1 MMDRRKFLTY
11 MGSGTA
17 AVVAATSGLGVLA
30 PKASAATANHLMD
43 GKPNGK
49 GKPLTV
55 PFKEIDRSWE
65 NELLLPK
72 GYNYNIIVSY
82 GDVIN
87 SKGEKFGDAADLTVY
102 FPMDAL
108 KGGTNSEEGLIWVN
122 HEFPEPDNYMNIL
135 GINPDTYKKENLAQ
149 YPAFLKMQKESV
161 GGSVIHVKKEKG
173 KWVLI
178 QDDTYNRRVDGSTP
192 IQLTGPAAGS
202 SAVKGAK
209 VVEGSLGNCSG
220 GRTLWNTA
228 LSCEEN
234 TEYGDDYGWPNF
246 TDEHYG
252 WVMEVDPF
260 NIDAPVRKH
269 TALGRFAHE
278 NAAMGQTKDGRVVVY
293 MGDDSR
299 GESFYK
305 FVSKKKFNPTNRE
318 ANFNILEEGTLYVA
332 DLGKQTWIALDY
344 ETNSK
349 LQNYE
354 KDGKKFF
361 TSQADVLTYTR
372 EAAAAVGATKLDR
385 PEDVEIHPIDGSV
398 FLALTNNSN
407 HGNFH
412 GQIYRFVP
420 ANGDHG
426 SDKFTFEVFIA
437 GGQQSGITCPD
448 NLHFDS
454 KGNLWVVEDFSA
466 TEDNVYSEY
475 KNCGV
480 FMVPTD
486 GKNYG
491 DPFQF
496 ASGPKGCEVT
506 GPWLTP
512 DERTL
517 FLDVQHPAT
526 WNPYPGKTFGR
537 SCLVAVQGGAFK

>member
-1 MMDRRKFLTY
+1 MDRRKFLTY
-11 MGSGTA
+11 MGTGTA
-17 AVVAATSGLGVLA
+17 AVVAASTGLGALA
-30 PKASAATANHLMD
+30 PKANAATANHLMD
-43 GKPNGK
+43 GQPKGNGK
-49 GKPLTV
+49 TLTA
-55 PFKEIDRSWE
+55 PFKEIGRTWE
-65 NELLLPK
+65 NEIVLPK
-72 GYNYNIIVSY
+72 GYHYNIIASY

-102 FPMDAL
+102 FPIDSL
-108 KGGTNSEEGLIWVN
+108 KGGNDSDEGLIWVN
-122 HEFPEPDNYMNIL
+122 HEFPEPGNYMKML
-135 GINPDTYKKENLAQ
+135 GINPDTVGADLSRFPKLLEMEKQA
-149 YPAFLKMQKESV
+149 V
-161 GGSVIHVKKEKG
+161 GGSVIRVKKEKG
-173 KWVLI
+173 EWKLV
-178 QDDTYNRRVDGSTP
+178 QDDKYNRRVDGNTQ
-192 IQLTGPAAGS
+192 IQLTGPARGS
-202 SAVKGAK
+202 SAVKGATS
-209 VVEGSLGNCSG
+209 VEGSLGNCSG

-246 TDEHYG
+246 IDEHYG
-252 WVMEVDPF
+252 WVVEVDPF
-260 NIDAPVRKH
+260 NPERPVRKH

-299 GESFYK
+299 GEFFYK
-305 FVSKKKFNPTNRE
+305 FVSNKKFNKNNRE
-318 ANFNILEEGTLYVA
+318 ANFDILESGTLYVA
-332 DLGKQTWIALDY
+332 NLDKQTWVALDY
-344 ETNSK
+344 ATNEE
-349 LQNYE
+349 LQ
-354 KDGKKFF
+354 KAFG
-361 TSQADVLTYTR
+361 SQADVLTQAR
-372 EAAAAVGATKLDR
+372 QAGRVVGATPLDR
-385 PEDVEIHPIDGSV
+385 PEDVEIHPHDGSV
-398 FLALTNNSN
+398 FLALTNNSK

-420 ANGDHG
+420 ANGDHA

-454 KGNLWVVEDFSA
+454 KGNLWVVEDFGA
-466 TEDNVYSEY
+466 TEDNQYAAY

-496 ASGPKGCEVT
+496 ASGPLGSELT

-517 FLDVQHPAT
+517 FIDVQHPAT
-526 WNPYPGKTFGR
+526 WNKYPGYAFGR
-537 SCLVAVQGGAFK
+537 SCLVAIQGGKFK

>member
-1 MMDRRKFLTY
+1 MDRRRFLTY
-11 MGSGTA
+11 MGTGTA
-17 AVVAATSGLGVLA
+17 AIVAATSGLEAFV
-30 PKASAATANHLMD
+30 PKASAQTANHLMD
-43 GKPNGK
+43 GQPKGGR
-49 GKPLTV
+49 GKPLTA
-55 PFKEIDRSWE
+55 PFKEINRSWE

-72 GYNYNIIVSY
+72 GYNYNIIASY

-102 FPMDAL
+102 FPIDSL
-108 KGGTNSEEGLIWVN
+108 EGGNNSEEGLIWVN
-122 HEFPEPDNYMNIL
+122 HEFPEPDNYMQIL
-135 GINPDTYKKENLAQ
+135 GINSNTYNKKDLAK
-149 YPAFLKMQKESV
+149 YPAFLKMQKEAV

-173 KWVLI
+173 KWTLV
-178 QDDTYNRRVDGSTP
+178 QDDKYNRRVDGTTP
-192 IQLTGPAAGS
+192 IHLTGPAAGS

-220 GRTLWNTA
+220 GLTLWNTA

-252 WVMEVDPF
+252 WVMEVNPF
-260 NIDAPVRKH
+260 DSNAPVRKH

-299 GESFYK
+299 GECFYK
-305 FVSKKKFNPTNRE
+305 FVSKKKFNPNNRE
-318 ANFNILEEGTLYVA
+318 ANFSLLEDGTLYVA

-344 ETNSK
+344 NTNTK

-361 TSQADVLTYTR
+361 TSQADVLTYAR
-372 EAAAAVGATKLDR
+372 EAAAAVGGTKLDR

-398 FLALTNNSN
+398 FLSLTNNSN

-420 ANGDHG
+420 ANGDHA
-426 SDKFTFEVFIA
+426 SETFTFEVFIA

-466 TEDNVYSEY
+466 TEDNQYAQY

-491 DPFQF
+491 EPFQF
-496 ASGPKGCEVT
+496 ASGPQGCEVT

-517 FLDVQHPAT
+517 FVDVQHPST
-526 WNPYPGKTFGR
+526 WNQHPGQKFGR
-537 SCLVAVQGGAFK
+537 SCLVAIQGGAFK